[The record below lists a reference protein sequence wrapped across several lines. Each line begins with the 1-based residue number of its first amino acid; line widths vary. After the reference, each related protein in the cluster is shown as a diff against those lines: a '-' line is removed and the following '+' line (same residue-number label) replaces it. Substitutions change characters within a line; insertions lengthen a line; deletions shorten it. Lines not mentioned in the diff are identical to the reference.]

1 MQTFGLVSNNPV
13 LHNITDYLIEEA
25 SAEEEE
31 LLGLESST
39 DNQDN
44 TNVIVERDDTLISVL
59 DKIIL
64 YLRIVHSV
72 DYYNHCE
79 YPNEDEMPNRCGIL
93 HARGPPPLTQ
103 VYTCLYHL
111 FLY

>member
-1 MQTFGLVSNNPV
+1 MSNNPI

-31 LLGLESST
+31 LLGLES
-39 DNQDN
+39 DAQD
-44 TNVIVERDDTLISVL
+44 VSIAVERDEKLVPVL

-64 YLRIVHSV
+64 YLRVVHSV

-79 YPNEDEMPNRCGIL
+79 YPNEDEMPNRCGNL
-93 HARGPPPLTQ
+93 HAPTAKVRIIRVIRKKIITIPSN
-103 VYTCLYHL
+103 
-111 FLY
+111 

>member
-1 MQTFGLVSNNPV
+1 M
-13 LHNITDYLIEEA
+13 
-25 SAEEEE
+25 
-31 LLGLESST
+31 
-39 DNQDN
+39 
-44 TNVIVERDDTLISVL
+44 L

-93 HARGPPPLTQ
+93 HARGPAPLTQ
-103 VYTCLYHL
+103 VCVIFFMFYNIMKYFIRINLILKITDRYNRIYRQCN
-111 FLY
+111 